1 MKQAVQGWWVKFHAS
16 FRGSE
21 TILWARAQFVLFCIY
36 TAVQQV
42 DISVFVSDRRLLQ
55 GYILANGIIAEML
68 RRRREDW
75 QRGPQ
80 S

>member
-1 MKQAVQGWWVKFHAS
+1 MKQTVRGWWSKFHAS

-21 TILWARAQFVLFCIY
+21 TILWARLQFVFFCFY
-36 TAVQQV
+36 TAAQQV
-42 DISVFVSDRRLLQ
+42 DISAFISDHRLLQ
-55 GYILANGIIAEML
+55 GYILMNGFVGELL

-75 QRGPQ
+75 QRGQQ